1 MMETIIILGI
11 IVIISA
17 LCLYGINKN
26 NKGMKTLGK
35 RISNLELLTK
45 TLKAMNE
52 KKPNTYNKK
61 KKRKYYRPKQS
72 VKKT

>member
-1 MMETIIILGI
+1 METIIFLGVVI
-11 IVIISA
+11 IVLAIS
-17 LCLYGINKN
+17 LYGINKN
-26 NKGMKTLGK
+26 NKGMKTLGT
-35 RISNLELLTK
+35 RISNLELMTK